1 MSLASLTRP
10 DLIFTDLQA
19 ANRSEVLHELADRLA
34 RRGVA
39 RNAEEMFRDL
49 WDREQLGSTGVFS
62 GPGGGVAIPHCKL
75 PGLKKPLVVLGL
87 APAGVDFGATDGRPV
102 VLFFLVISPSESPA
116 AHLQAL
122 ALVSR
127 WIKSGRYTGILGLRD
142 PQAIYDLLEQ
152 EGG

>member
-49 WDREQLGSTGVFS
+49 WEREQRGASGVFT
-62 GPGGGVAIPHCKL
+62 GPGGGVPIPRSKL
-75 PGLKKPLVVLGL
+75 AGLKTPLVALGL
-87 APAGVDFGATDGRPV
+87 APAGINLGAADGRQV
-102 VLFFLVISPSESPA
+102 VIIPPAITPSE
-116 AHLQAL
+116 
-122 ALVSR
+122 
-127 WIKSGRYTGILGLRD
+127 
-142 PQAIYDLLEQ
+142 PQTA
-152 EGG
+152 

>member
-19 ANRSEVLHELADRLA
+19 ADRSEVLHELADRLA
-34 RRGVA
+34 RCGACDFA
-39 RNAEEMFRDL
+39 RNGELFREL
-49 WDREQLGSTGVFS
+49 WDREQLGSTGV
-62 GPGGGVAIPHCKL
+62 GNGIAIPHCKIA
-75 PGLKKPLVVLGL
+75 GLKKPLVALGL
-87 APAGVDFGATDGRPV
+87 VPAGVDFGSADGHPV
-102 VLFFLVISPSESPA
+102 VLLVPIISPGESPA

-122 ALVSR
+122 AAVSR